1 VTAALADVNDYL
13 HSMSLRRIN
22 PVVSGTTVVVLLT
35 RGTRGVCLWA
45 GDSRLYRLRD
55 DALEQLSVDHSEEE
69 EGAGDAGMPRRP
81 NVITRAIGGREGLEL
96 EQLGLDVR
104 LGDRLLLCSDG
115 LYRELSLE
123 QIGGLLRS
131 GDAIST
137 VETLIR
143 QVLRGEAADN
153 VTVVVV
159 DAQPSAH

>member
-1 VTAALADVNDYL
+1 
-13 HSMSLRRIN
+13 
-22 PVVSGTTVVVLLT
+22 
-35 RGTRGVCLWA
+35 
-45 GDSRLYRLRD
+45 
-55 DALEQLSVDHSEEE
+55 
-69 EGAGDAGMPRRP
+69 MPRRP
-81 NVITRAIGGREGLEL
+81 NVITRAIGGRDGLEL
-96 EQLGLDVR
+96 EQLGFDVR

-159 DAQPSAH
+159 DAQPSAD